1 MAESYARFT
10 ESFTISVTPEMLKQL
25 DKQRRRSRQSRAAV
39 VRDLLVV
46 ALDARTAGSK
56 DAPPV
61 R

>member
-25 DKQRRRSRQSRAAV
+25 DKQRRRSRQSRAAI
-39 VRDLLVV
+39 VRDLLAQ

>member
-25 DKQRRRSRQSRAAV
+25 DKQRRRSRQSRAGV
-39 VRDLLVV
+39 VRDLLAE